1 MTFFDNRTS
10 ISSRVF
16 SCVLQIL
23 IVSVKFGNVKW
34 YDSEQFEFGQFGQCS
49 NMHQRMAFDVHTRH
63 RCNTREEVVE
73 LELPPDGGVIQVIP
87 SHVSV
92 ARCSGSCMNNPSH
105 SCTPLD
111 YRMKE
116 VEVMMITSTYSQ
128 GPWQTLCS
136 TQKVREDISCS
147 CGCSVSEADCSS
159 EHHKYD
165 SHACQCLCQNT
176 NQRKNCLNKDKV
188 WDTQTC
194 SCLCSPDTWKVCST
208 GYLFDAQNRCD
219 CVPAHYQASIPIVAI
234 VGVAFLTGFGVV
246 SSLMYMKKVK
256 RRDGRRESLARVLE
270 EESDDEV
277 L

>member
-1 MTFFDNRTS
+1 MTSFDRGASITKRFF
-10 ISSRVF
+10 ILVA
-16 SCVLQIL
+16 QIL
-23 IVSVKFGNVKW
+23 VVSVKLGKVKW
-34 YDSEQFEFGQFGQCS
+34 SDTDQFEFGNFGQCS
-49 NMHQRMAFDVHTRH
+49 NLHQRTAFDVHTRH

-116 VEVMMITSTYSQ
+116 VEVMMVTSTFSE

-136 TQKVREDISCS
+136 TQRVREDISCS
-147 CGCSVSEADCSS
+147 CGCSISAADCSS
-159 EHHKYD
+159 IHHKYD
-165 SHACQCLCQNT
+165 GHSCKCSCQNT
-176 NQRKNCLNKDKV
+176 NERYHCLQKDKI
-188 WDTQTC
+188 WDSETC
-194 SCLCSPDTWKVCST
+194 SCLCRPDTWKICST
-208 GYLFDAQNRCD
+208 GYLFDGQNSCD
-219 CVPAHYQASIPIVAI
+219 CVPTHYQASIPVNAI
-234 VGVAFLTGFGVV
+234 MGVALITGLGVV

-270 EESDDEV
+270 EDSDEEI
-277 L
+277 